1 MPIWLNGVAV
11 SQWNGLGVCVLRNQ
25 SLFNSMKALVQTSNG
40 SNCEPAV
47 TDVDEQKGT
56 HTYRRCNDP
65 VVSHLILEISNVF
78 SQAPYAVVPPSC
90 VGWGFRE
97 SDSHDWFRGDNCRA
111 KPVLWRGQQL

>member
-1 MPIWLNGVAV
+1 MPTWLNRVAAR
-11 SQWNGLGVCVLRNQ
+11 QRDWLGIGILRNQ

-65 VVSHLILEISNVF
+65 VVSHLVLEISNVF
-78 SQAPYAVVPPSC
+78 A
-90 VGWGFRE
+90 
-97 SDSHDWFRGDNCRA
+97 
-111 KPVLWRGQQL
+111 